1 MKQERKEK
9 QQRAL
14 EAEGPTVFSGRYRGK
29 RGHIVLVTS
38 PHSGTPCISFV
49 HGSIDID
56 VSSNSKS
63 AQRPPKD
70 NLQAMWSVPLASIQ
84 ELKKVGGL
92 GWTGRIIVGWALGRG
107 VVDALEIVAKEGTS
121 KEGEGKWMVTAVR
134 GREELYNR
142 LIAACDKK
150 WEML

>member
-1 MKQERKEK
+1 MRTH
-9 QQRAL
+9 R
-14 EAEGPTVFSGRYRGK
+14 P
-29 RGHIVLVTS
+29 GHISTQRDA
-38 PHSGTPCISFV
+38 CISFV

-63 AQRPPKD
+63 AQRPLKY
-70 NLQAMWSVPLASIQ
+70 NFQAMWSVPLASIQ

-134 GREELYNR
+134 GREELYDR